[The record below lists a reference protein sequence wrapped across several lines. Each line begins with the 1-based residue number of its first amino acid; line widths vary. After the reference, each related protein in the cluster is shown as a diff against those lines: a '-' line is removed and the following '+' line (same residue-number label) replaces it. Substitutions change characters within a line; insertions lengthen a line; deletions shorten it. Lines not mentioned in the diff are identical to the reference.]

1 MEPSHTSTLEELV
14 PVDIEKDIDET
25 DAISLGTPEPSS
37 DEEEEEEEGEDE
49 EEGAAEEGEEEEEA
63 AEEGA
68 AEEEAAEEGE
78 EEEGEEEEGAAE
90 DEEEYRKLA
99 EKPNNIP
106 CVGYHK
112 EIVERANE
120 PEHVDM
126 YIHPPPELLHK
137 YPSLKE
143 KDILTEGGRIRSKQD
158 GRRYLDK
165 LKELKLE
172 LPENCISTDFLRFT
186 SRKSELSEEER
197 KLLRAAKWIKEK
209 ALAASEEVV
218 DSPIDEETD
227 EEDESEDENAFKK
240 LEQDVQR
247 EYLEQFHPET
257 KQINFSEL
265 LALSKVTRNG
275 EGRIIDILHT
285 TLPFMTKY
293 ERTRILGLR
302 TTQINNGSE
311 IFVSVDKDVI
321 DGYVIAE
328 LELKAKKVPFIIRR
342 PLPNGASEYWRIED
356 LEIINY

>member
-25 DAISLGTPEPSS
+25 DAISLGTPEQRHQAVRKQMMPKQMMPKQMMPKRMT
-37 DEEEEEEEGEDE
+37 E
-49 EEGAAEEGEEEEEA
+49 
-63 AEEGA
+63 
-68 AEEEAAEEGE
+68 
-78 EEEGEEEEGAAE
+78 E

-99 EKPNNIP
+99 ERPNNIP

-112 EIVERANE
+112 EIVERDNDS
-120 PEHVDM
+120 EHVDR

-186 SRKSELSEEER
+186 SKKSDLSEVER

-209 ALAASEEVV
+209 TPASSEEVA

-302 TTQINNGSE
+302 TTQINSGSE

-328 LELKAKKVPFIIRR
+328 LELKAKKIPFIIRR
-342 PLPNGASEYWRIED
+342 PLPNGASEYWRD
-356 LEIINY
+356 RGFRNY